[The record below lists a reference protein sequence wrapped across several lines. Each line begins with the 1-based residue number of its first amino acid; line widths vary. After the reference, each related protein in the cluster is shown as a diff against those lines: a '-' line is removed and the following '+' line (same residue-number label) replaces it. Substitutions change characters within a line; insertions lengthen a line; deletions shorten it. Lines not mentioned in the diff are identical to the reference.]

1 MSKLNALE
9 RTFRSW
15 SEQLASGNSLRIKNV
30 RLAGIERLEISREV
44 QGVTRYLR
52 FTAVED
58 PPGAWE
64 FEVLLGEFGNTD
76 TSLDFDGRRGGDQ
89 QYVEDL
95 ALRWLFERCSWNDI
109 GS

>member
-1 MSKLNALE
+1 MSNLNALE
-9 RTFRSW
+9 RTLRSR
-15 SEQLASGNSLRIKNV
+15 SERFASGNPLRIDNI
-30 RLAGIERLEISREV
+30 RLAGVERLEISREV

-52 FTAVED
+52 ITPVED
-58 PPGAWE
+58 PRGAWE

-76 TSLDFDGRRGGDQ
+76 PSLDLDGRRGGEP

-95 ALRWLFERCSWNDI
+95 AQRWLFERCSWNDI